1 MLGKRIK
8 RVVAATAL
16 LVGVGGAV
24 VAGSDPAS
32 AQAGTL
38 HVRSVGAVSGANCTY
53 TFEGYSAVT
62 NTITAKI
69 QGSIAPR
76 TLTEFVT
83 NKTEFLQCQ
92 FSSPYYGV
100 LTTQTKSG
108 AGATINFQVT
118 LNLPYDYSYTL
129 CASGATGTS
138 NAGIKIVPV
147 GCVSG

>member
-1 MLGKRIK
+1 MLGKKIK

-16 LVGVGGAV
+16 LVGVGGALV
-24 VAGSDPAS
+24 VASDPAS

-53 TFEGYSAVT
+53 TFAGYSAVT
-62 NTITAKI
+62 NTVTAKI

-76 TLTEFVT
+76 TPAEFAT

-100 LTTQTKSG
+100 ITTQTKSG
-108 AGATINFQVT
+108 TGPTINFQVT
-118 LNLPYDYSYTL
+118 LNVPYDYSYTL

-138 NAGIKIVPV
+138 NAGTKVVPV
-147 GCVSG
+147 TCVSG